1 MISEKIIY
9 LVAIAILICL
19 SAYFSATETA
29 FSSLNK
35 TRLKT
40 LAEKGNGRAKRALK
54 LNDNYDKLIS
64 TILIGNN
71 IVNIGVATIGTVL
84 FVSIY
89 GDIGATISTATVT
102 VLVLVF
108 GEITPKSVAKDCPEK
123 FAMFSAPFIGMLVW
137 LFTPL
142 NFLFG
147 LWRKAVSKLIKVENK
162 EKTSQEELLMLVD
175 EVQEEGSINEEEGD
189 LLKNAIGFG
198 ELRAE
203 DILTHRVDL
212 EAVEVESD
220 KLEIAEVF
228 NTTKFSRLPVYE
240 GTVDNIVGIIHQKDF
255 YDVAGITEKGIRE
268 IMTPPIFVLK
278 SEKANELLRLLQ
290 ENKSHVAVIL
300 DEYGGTLGIVT
311 LEDILEELVG
321 DIWDEHDEVKEDF
334 VCLEENTFRADC
346 SASFDD
352 FCKFFEIQSDSDSIS
367 LGGWV
372 MEQLG
377 KIPEAGDFFEYE
389 NLSIKVFET
398 DGQRVTFI
406 DVIKTA
412 EDEEEPSEEEEKV
425 KEKE

>member
-1 MISEKIIY
+1 MTNEIAIY
-9 LVAIAILICL
+9 IAAIAVLILF

-40 LAEKGNGRAKRALK
+40 IAEKGNGRAKLAMK

-71 IVNIGVATIGTVL
+71 IVNIATASIGTVL
-84 FVSIY
+84 FVNIY
-89 GDIGATISTATVT
+89 GDIGATVSTAVITI
-102 VLVLVF
+102 LVLIF
-108 GEITPKSVAKDCPEK
+108 GEITPKSIAKDNPEK
-123 FAMFSAPFIGMLVW
+123 FVMFSAPFIGMLVW
-137 LFTPL
+137 VFTPL
-142 NFLFG
+142 NILFG
-147 LWRKAVSKLIKVENK
+147 FWKKAISKLFKAENQ
-162 EKTSQEELLMLVD
+162 EKMSQEELLMLVD

-189 LLKNAIGFG
+189 LLKNAIEFG

-212 EAVEVESD
+212 EAIEVNSD
-220 KLEIAEVF
+220 KLEVAEVF

-240 GTVDNIVGIIHQKDF
+240 ENVDNIVGIIHQKDF
-255 YDVAGITEKGIRE
+255 YEGAGITEKGIRE

-278 SEKANELLRLLQ
+278 SERVNELLKLLQ
-290 ENKSHVAVIL
+290 ENKSHVAVVL

-311 LEDILEELVG
+311 LEDVLEELVG

-334 VCLEENTFRADC
+334 VCIDENTFRADC
-346 SASFDD
+346 SVNLDD
-352 FCKFFEIQSDSDSIS
+352 FCEFFEIKSDSESVS

-377 KIPEAGDFFEYE
+377 KIPEDGDSFEYE
-389 NLSIKVFET
+389 NLSVKVYET

-406 DVIKTA
+406 DVVKNVS
-412 EDEEEPSEEEEKV
+412 DDEEPSDDEK
-425 KEKE
+425 KD